1 MGNVEEI
8 MDSDEKR
15 NLEEEILSLKKQLAK
30 ANAKLARKNE
40 GKSKRIQ
47 LVMKPSV
54 YKLAKKKAADMEIS
68 FNEYVHRL
76 VEEDIGDTEEF

>member
-1 MGNVEEI
+1 MSNVEGVK
-8 MDSDEKR
+8 DSIVER
-15 NLEEEILSLKKQLAK
+15 NLEEEIQSLKKQLAH
-30 ANAKLARKNE
+30 ANAKLARKDE